1 MRRRAEIC
9 EAQAPLLTQSQ
20 SLALVIRHPRPISSK
35 QLIGAQTIAVSLAR
49 GRRACALET
58 ERKAGWLAP
67 RSWTGRGDWN
77 MWAWSLLPLRQESFS
92 FLLIRALP
100 VSLCLSS
107 SFPPFTLLP
116 LPPSALSAPLRRA
129 ANFHTGVNKAIPR
142 SHGAEPD
149 QNTLRYPECFRGGA
163 QGAPGQAR
171 RGARAQ
177 AASTPKAA
185 PQPRNEGQRS
195 PRQRAGLK
203 RGWRAVRAWRGG
215 GGGGE
220 VNKWLTYKPRASTF
234 PSGRYFGVRARLGGL
249 CAIPDSIVDVTPTQ
263 GGGHAD

>member
-77 MWAWSLLPLRQESFS
+77 KWAWSLLPLRQESFS

-100 VSLCLSS
+100 FSLSLFLFPSRSLSS
-107 SFPPFTLLP
+107 PS
-116 LPPSALSAPLRRA
+116 LPPLSPPLSGERRTFTRASTRQFPEAMALSPIKTRFVIQSVFAAEPKAPLGR
-129 ANFHTGVNKAIPR
+129 
-142 SHGAEPD
+142 
-149 QNTLRYPECFRGGA
+149 
-163 QGAPGQAR
+163 
-171 RGARAQ
+171 
-177 AASTPKAA
+177 
-185 PQPRNEGQRS
+185 
-195 PRQRAGLK
+195 
-203 RGWRAVRAWRGG
+203 RGG
-215 GGGGE
+215 GPGHRLPRPRRRRHSRELKAKEAQDKGRASSEGGG
-220 VNKWLTYKPRASTF
+220 
-234 PSGRYFGVRARLGGL
+234 
-249 CAIPDSIVDVTPTQ
+249 Q
-263 GGGHAD
+263 